1 MHAIIHTY
9 FTYFCAN
16 IPVLNHIKTNVQV
29 SINLDT
35 LVPTLRLAVKLSDCV
50 VLICLCSNTIA

>member
-1 MHAIIHTY
+1 MHAIIHPY

-16 IPVLNHIKTNVQV
+16 IPVLNHIKTDILV

-35 LVPTLRLAVKLSDCV
+35 LVPILRLAVKRFDCV
-50 VLICLCSNTIA
+50 VLMCLCSNTIA